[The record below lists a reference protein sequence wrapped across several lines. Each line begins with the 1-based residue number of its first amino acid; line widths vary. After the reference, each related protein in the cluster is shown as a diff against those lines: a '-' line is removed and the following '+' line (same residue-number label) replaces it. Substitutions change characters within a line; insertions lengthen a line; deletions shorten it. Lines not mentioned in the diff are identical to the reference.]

1 MPLIFALLIFLSVS
15 LLVLAVGWQLG
26 HDPKLGERLERVAR
40 MGRPR
45 SLREMEMR
53 KPFWE
58 RVLRPQLLRFG
69 QFLSLLSPQDYR
81 DRVRQRLLLAGS
93 PWNLQASE
101 FLAIKG
107 SLVIGLAFL
116 GFLLIR
122 SIPGVI
128 MGGLLGWLIPD
139 FCLKAKSDRRQAQ
152 IQKSLPDTLDLLCVS
167 VEAGLGF
174 DAAVAKVVEKSTG
187 PLAEEF
193 GRLLQEIRMGKPRRT
208 ALKDMAHRSQVEDL
222 GTFIAAIV
230 QADQLGVSIGNV
242 LDIQSQEMRRKR
254 RQRAEEA
261 AMKAPIKM
269 LFPLIFFIFPALFVV
284 LLGPALIQIM
294 EALKGMF

>member
-1 MPLIFALLIFLSVS
+1 MPFILALLVFLSVS
-15 LLVLAVGWQLG
+15 LLVLAAGWQLG
-26 HDPKLGERLERVAR
+26 HDPKLRERLEWVAR
-40 MGRPR
+40 MGPR
-45 SLREMEMR
+45 SLREIELGR
-53 KPFWE
+53 PFWQ
-58 RVLRPQLLRFG
+58 RVLRPGLVRFG
-69 QFLSLLSPQDYR
+69 QVLSRLSPQDYR
-81 DRVRQRLLLAGS
+81 DRVRQRLLVAGS

-107 SLVIGLAFL
+107 AVTIGLALVGFFIARPIL
-116 GFLLIR
+116 GVLIGAL
-122 SIPGVI
+122 S
-128 MGGLLGWLIPD
+128 GWLLPD
-139 FCLKAKSDRRQAQ
+139 CWLKTKSDRRQVQ

-193 GRLLQEIRMGKPRRT
+193 GRLLQEIRMGKPRRA

-222 GTFIAAIV
+222 GTFITAII

-242 LDIQSQEMRRKR
+242 LNIQSQEMRRKR

-294 EALKGMF
+294 EALQGML

>member
-1 MPLIFALLIFLSVS
+1 M
-15 LLVLAVGWQLG
+15 
-26 HDPKLGERLERVAR
+26 
-40 MGRPR
+40 
-45 SLREMEMR
+45 
-53 KPFWE
+53 
-58 RVLRPQLLRFG
+58 
-69 QFLSLLSPQDYR
+69 
-81 DRVRQRLLLAGS
+81 
-93 PWNLQASE
+93 
-101 FLAIKG
+101 
-107 SLVIGLAFL
+107 
-116 GFLLIR
+116 
-122 SIPGVI
+122 
-128 MGGLLGWLIPD
+128 GWLIPD
-139 FCLKAKSDRRQAQ
+139 FGLKAKSDRRQVQ

-193 GRLLQEIRMGKPRRT
+193 GRLLQEIRMGKPRRA

-222 GTFIAAIV
+222 STFITAII

-242 LDIQSQEMRRKR
+242 LNIQSQEMRRKR

-294 EALKGMF
+294 EALQGML

>member
-1 MPLIFALLIFLSVS
+1 MPLVLALLVFLSVS

-40 MGRPR
+40 MGPR
-45 SLREMEMR
+45 SLREIEMG
-53 KPFWE
+53 KSLWE
-58 RVLRPQLLRFG
+58 RVLRPGLLRFG
-69 QFLSLLSPQDYR
+69 QLLSRLSPQDYR
-81 DRVRQRLLLAGS
+81 DRVRRRLLLAGS

-107 SLVIGLAFL
+107 ALTIGLAL
-116 GFLLIR
+116 MGFFIVRSFIGVLI
-122 SIPGVI
+122 
-128 MGGLLGWLIPD
+128 GGLLGWLIPD
-139 FCLKAKSDRRQAQ
+139 FGLKAKSDRRQVQ

-193 GRLLQEIRMGKPRRT
+193 GRLLQEIRMGKPRRA

-222 GTFIAAIV
+222 STFITAII

-242 LDIQSQEMRRKR
+242 LNIQSQEMRRKR

-294 EALKGMF
+294 EALQGML

>member
-1 MPLIFALLIFLSVS
+1 MPFILALLVFLSVS
-15 LLVLAVGWQLG
+15 LLVLAAGWQLG
-26 HDPKLGERLERVAR
+26 HDPKLRERLEWVAR
-40 MGRPR
+40 MGPR
-45 SLREMEMR
+45 SLREIELGR
-53 KPFWE
+53 PFWQ
-58 RVLRPQLLRFG
+58 RVLRPGLVRFG
-69 QFLSLLSPQDYR
+69 QVLSRLSPQDYR
-81 DRVRQRLLLAGS
+81 DRVRQRLLVAGS

-107 SLVIGLAFL
+107 AVTIGLAL
-116 GFLLIR
+116 VGFFIAR
-122 SIPGVI
+122 SILGVLI
-128 MGGLLGWLIPD
+128 GALSGWLLPD
-139 FCLKAKSDRRQAQ
+139 CWLKTKSDRRQVQ

-174 DAAVAKVVEKSTG
+174 DAAVAKVVEESTG

-193 GRLLQEIRMGKPRRT
+193 GRLLQEIRMGKPRRA

-222 GTFIAAIV
+222 GTFITAII

-242 LDIQSQEMRRKR
+242 LNIQSQEMRRKR

-294 EALKGMF
+294 EALQGML

>member
-1 MPLIFALLIFLSVS
+1 M
-15 LLVLAVGWQLG
+15 
-26 HDPKLGERLERVAR
+26 DR
-40 MGRPR
+40 GRAHAP
-45 SLREMEMR
+45 
-53 KPFWE
+53 
-58 RVLRPQLLRFG
+58 
-69 QFLSLLSPQDYR
+69 
-81 DRVRQRLLLAGS
+81 QRLLVAGS

-107 SLVIGLAFL
+107 AVTIGLAL
-116 GFLLIR
+116 VGFFIAR
-122 SIPGVI
+122 SILGVLI
-128 MGGLLGWLIPD
+128 GALSGWLLPD
-139 FCLKAKSDRRQAQ
+139 CWLKTKSDRRQVQ

-193 GRLLQEIRMGKPRRT
+193 GRLLQEIRMGKPRRA

-222 GTFIAAIV
+222 GTFITAII

-242 LDIQSQEMRRKR
+242 LNIQSQEMRRKR

-261 AMKAPIKM
+261 AMKAPVKM

-294 EALKGMF
+294 EALQGML

>member
-1 MPLIFALLIFLSVS
+1 LLVFLSVS
-15 LLVLAVGWQLG
+15 LLVLAAGWQLG
-26 HDPKLGERLERVAR
+26 HDPKLRERLEWVAR
-40 MGRPR
+40 MGPR
-45 SLREMEMR
+45 SLREIELGR
-53 KPFWE
+53 PFWQ
-58 RVLRPQLLRFG
+58 RVLRPGLVRFG
-69 QFLSLLSPQDYR
+69 QVLSRLSPQDYR
-81 DRVRQRLLLAGS
+81 DRVRQRLLVAGS

-107 SLVIGLAFL
+107 AVTIGLAL
-116 GFLLIR
+116 VGFFIAR
-122 SIPGVI
+122 SILGVLI
-128 MGGLLGWLIPD
+128 GALSGWLLPD
-139 FCLKAKSDRRQAQ
+139 CWLKTKSDRRQVQ

-193 GRLLQEIRMGKPRRT
+193 GRLLQEIRMGKPRRA

-222 GTFIAAIV
+222 GTFITAII

-242 LDIQSQEMRRKR
+242 LNIQSQEMRRKR

-294 EALKGMF
+294 EALQGML

>member
-1 MPLIFALLIFLSVS
+1 MPFILALLVFLSVS
-15 LLVLAVGWQLG
+15 LLVLAAGWQLG
-26 HDPKLGERLERVAR
+26 HDPKLRERLEWVAR
-40 MGRPR
+40 MGPR
-45 SLREMEMR
+45 SLREIELGR
-53 KPFWE
+53 PFWQ
-58 RVLRPQLLRFG
+58 RVLRPGLVRFG
-69 QFLSLLSPQDYR
+69 QVLSRLSPQDYR
-81 DRVRQRLLLAGS
+81 DRVRQRLLVAGS

-107 SLVIGLAFL
+107 AVTIGLAL
-116 GFLLIR
+116 VGFFIAR
-122 SIPGVI
+122 SILGVLI
-128 MGGLLGWLIPD
+128 GALSGWLLPD
-139 FCLKAKSDRRQAQ
+139 CWLKTKSDRRQVQ

-193 GRLLQEIRMGKPRRT
+193 GRLLQEIRMGKPRRA

-222 GTFIAAIV
+222 GTFITAII

-242 LDIQSQEMRRKR
+242 LNIQSQEMRRKR

-261 AMKAPIKM
+261 AMKAPVKM

-294 EALKGMF
+294 EALQGML